1 MYLLLMYGLR
11 DMAEARKRGV
21 VLSRFKY
28 KERNQDQTDVSV

>member
-21 VLSRFKY
+21 VLSRLKY
-28 KERNQDQTDVSV
+28 EERNQDQTDVSV